1 MAASQDG
8 RGRTLMGLGKIT
20 RTGGKV
26 VAALELARLGWLA
39 LSGLYRTVRGRRVD
53 EASEDAVHRDEA
65 PPAS

>member
-1 MAASQDG
+1 
-8 RGRTLMGLGKIT
+8 MGLGKIT